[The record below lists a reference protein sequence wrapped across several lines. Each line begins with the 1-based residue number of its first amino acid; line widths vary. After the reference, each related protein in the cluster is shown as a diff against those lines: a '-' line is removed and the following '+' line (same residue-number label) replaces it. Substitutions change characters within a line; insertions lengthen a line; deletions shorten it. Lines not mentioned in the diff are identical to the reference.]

1 VLARP
6 WRNIGDGSAGVEFY
20 GSDAIDRAPLMV
32 QMRNRSGRVRYGPL
46 QLADVPRL
54 LQAQVIDRGFSV
66 WPVQRTPR
74 VAGLSGF

>member
-1 VLARP
+1 
-6 WRNIGDGSAGVEFY
+6 
-20 GSDAIDRAPLMV
+20 MM

-54 LQAQVIDRGFSV
+54 LQAQVIYRGFSV